1 MSAEIKDLSPK
12 HVWGYFYDLTQI
24 PRPTGHMEAVT
35 RFMISFGKGLGL
47 ETLQD
52 EVGNVLIRK
61 PATPGMEGRKT
72 VTLQSHLD
80 MVPQKNSSVKHDFE
94 KDPID
99 AYIDGDW
106 VTARETTLGA
116 DNGMGAAL
124 AMAVLADNSLRHGPI
139 EALFTID
146 EEQGMD
152 GAFGLKPHFLQG
164 DILLNC
170 DSEKEGELFVGCA
183 GGANVNVSFQFK
195 EDTYIPEGDVAV
207 KVSLSGLKGGHSGV
221 DIHLGRANANKL
233 IFRFLKEAV
242 CDYGARLSSVAG
254 GSLPNA
260 IPREAFAVITIPG
273 DNVESLWE
281 LVADY
286 QDMFRTEYMGVE
298 DQIDFVAEMV
308 ELPSTLIPEEI
319 QDDLINAIEGCQ
331 NGVISMLHDFPGTI
345 ESSSNLA
352 IVKTSDEL
360 IEVKILV
367 RSSSESRRDSVCSS
381 LESVFALAGAKV
393 EESGHY
399 NGWQPNINSP
409 ILNLMKSTYLDLFG
423 KEPEVKVMH
432 AGLECG
438 IIQGAYP
445 DMDMVLVTNAGNKEM
460 FQDCI
465 MLNIIRKYFPVN
477 YHPADVLPENPLSY
491 SLLKRLCGELEN
503 GENNNRSTS
512 LRGRWKRNVV
522 SRRKHSDKKYSYRIS
537 AAVDRPSDHHSFMR
551 AVSGRTYVM
560 EQQNIGIAP
569 LFVQVFHNN
578 MTDGISEISFTYD
591 AGNFYVSFTEGEV
604 IHKLPV
610 GFGRAADGCVDLHGE
625 HYLVATLGEFARD
638 ENDIP
643 VLKLEI
649 TFIEECVK
657 RKAHIFFHEDD
668 KIEIRWNE
676 TPGKKMILAGLS
688 SITEE
693 LSGNFLY
700 NSLLGDHN
708 ITTELLHRLMKQT
721 IEPVIRGYLKRP
733 KETDSIDT
741 DE

>member
-1 MSAEIKDLSPK
+1 MAKEQIAVAELVFNMILGKTGGTRVD
-12 HVWGYFYDLTQI
+12 YFPQKPDF
-24 PRPTGHMEAVT
+24 PFDAVYEQAFV
-35 RFMISFGKGLGL
+35 R
-47 ETLQD
+47 
-52 EVGNVLIRK
+52 
-61 PATPGMEGRKT
+61 ATPESQGI
-72 VTLQSHLD
+72 
-80 MVPQKNSSVKHDFE
+80 SSDLF
-94 KDPID
+94 
-99 AYIDGDW
+99 
-106 VTARETTLGA
+106 
-116 DNGMGAAL
+116 AAL
-124 AMAVLADNSLRHGPI
+124 LRELDASKDTEMHHFMALRHGKVICECNFAPYPKGMWHITHSMCKSITGMAIGMLI
-139 EALFTID
+139 EEEKLKLDENIYDIFPDHINAFSKIFRPVITVEHLLTMTSGITFNESGIVSGNDWLGSFLNASVNGKPGTEFQYNSLNTYVLSAIVTKRTGETLTEYLTPRLFGPLGITKYYWETCPKGI
-146 EEQGMD
+146 
-152 GAFGLKPHFLQG
+152 
-164 DILLNC
+164 
-170 DSEKEGELFVGCA
+170 
-183 GGANVNVSFQFK
+183 
-195 EDTYIPEGDVAV
+195 T
-207 KVSLSGLKGGHSGV
+207 KGGWGLFLCAEDMAKLGQLYLQRGKWNGQQLVSEYW
-221 DIHLGRANANKL
+221 IEISTARHLK
-233 IFRFLKEAV
+233 
-242 CDYGARLSSVAG
+242 
-254 GSLPNA
+254 
-260 IPREAFAVITIPG
+260 T
-273 DNVESLWE
+273 
-281 LVADY
+281 
-286 QDMFRTEYMGVE
+286 
-298 DQIDFVAEMV
+298 
-308 ELPSTLIPEEI
+308 
-319 QDDLINAIEGCQ
+319 Q
-331 NGVISMLHDFPGTI
+331 NGTYGYGYQLWMEQRP
-345 ESSSNLA
+345 
-352 IVKTSDEL
+352 
-360 IEVKILV
+360 
-367 RSSSESRRDSVCSS
+367 RSFE
-381 LESVFALAGAKV
+381 
-393 EESGHY
+393 Y
-399 NGWQPNINSP
+399 NGMLGQN
-409 ILNLMKSTYLDLFG
+409 
-423 KEPEVKVMH
+423 V
-432 AGLECG
+432 
-438 IIQGAYP
+438 IIYP

-657 RKAHIFFHEDD
+657 RKVHIFFHEDNG
-668 KIEIRWNE
+668 IEIRWNE
-676 TPGKKMILAGLS
+676 TPGKKMILSGLS

-708 ITTELLHRLMKQT
+708 ITTELLHRLMEQT
-721 IEPVIRGYLKRP
+721 IEPAVRGYLKSS